1 MSKQLPAAFAR
12 MLVYEATGGSLTPTG
27 MAAAE
32 EAVPPISI
40 RLAPPREEP
49 LAPIA
54 ASYV

>member
-1 MSKQLPAAFAR
+1 